1 MALTNEG
8 CSRYQ
13 QPIVRTFFC
22 RLCEIYLENEESM
35 KSHIQK
41 HEYMNL
47 ERRVCCTNLTDV
59 PWNMLCLMEMFN
71 PMDDLSS
78 RSGGVSYF
86 DVFMVSKVL
95 KDFLTLAQGNQFQYL
110 WKEEAQNKFE
120 ELKVIAK
127 MVNDNARNRLRADLE
142 KCLNLP
148 SVIVGEVLD
157 HLLRDAI
164 YEHGKEGFKL
174 VKFEETKNSNKLK
187 IMKDCF
193 RFLAKAFDK
202 IRNTVGD
209 ACGRCQ
215 SRKTFND
222 IWIPDLDDYDED
234 DLWIRFFN
242 NHNSPDDARELSVE
256 ATSNIEEQQNLVEMT
271 PELWE
276 IRLFGGILEVSQEDD
291 DDNAEG
297 GVFEGILEVSQ
308 EEDDDDDAEGRFH
321 LQFFDAPMEISM
333 EEDEEEN
340 ELVLQ
345 PSLDISMV
353 EAEEY
358 YDAESEPSIDEV

>member
-1 MALTNEG
+1 MG
-8 CSRYQ
+8 
-13 QPIVRTFFC
+13 
-22 RLCEIYLENEESM
+22 
-35 KSHIQK
+35 
-41 HEYMNL
+41 
-47 ERRVCCTNLTDV
+47 
-59 PWNMLCLMEMFN
+59 
-71 PMDDLSS
+71 
-78 RSGGVSYF
+78 
-86 DVFMVSKVL
+86 
-95 KDFLTLAQGNQFQYL
+95 
-110 WKEEAQNKFE
+110 
-120 ELKVIAK
+120 
-127 MVNDNARNRLRADLE
+127 
-142 KCLNLP
+142 
-148 SVIVGEVLD
+148 
-157 HLLRDAI
+157 
-164 YEHGKEGFKL
+164 
-174 VKFEETKNSNKLK
+174 
-187 IMKDCF
+187 MKDCF

-242 NHNSPDDARELSVE
+242 NHNSHDDARALSVE
-256 ATSNIEEQQNLVEMT
+256 TASNIEEQQNLVEMT

-297 GVFEGILEVSQ
+297 G
-308 EEDDDDDAEGRFH
+308 RFD